1 MTDAYPLR
9 WPEGWPKRTGYMGS
23 GPFKGLTPEKAV
35 NSLRHELRLLSAQHV
50 VISSNLRP
58 RNYVG
63 EAKTDARQQPGIA
76 LYFTLKA
83 RAMTMAQDVYSSP
96 YANMRS
102 LALAIEAMRQL
113 ERHGGGHM
121 MQRAFDGFARL
132 PPPKG
137 AATYQKRPWRE
148 VLELPSSIYAALP
161 KANQLILAEA
171 AYKERAKKAHP
182 DTGGTAEAMAELN
195 VAIGDAREELG

>member
-23 GPFKGLTPEKAV
+23 GPFKGLTPEKAL
-35 NSLRHELRLLSAQHV
+35 NSLRHELRLLGAQNV
-50 VISSNLRP
+50 VISSNLKP
-58 RNYVG
+58 RNYIG
-63 EAKTDARQQPGIA
+63 EARTDARQQPGVA

-102 LALAIEAMRQL
+102 LALAIDAMRQL

-121 MQRAFDGFARL
+121 MQRAFDGFSRL

-137 AATYQKRPWRE
+137 ATTKPNRPWRA
-148 VLELPSSIYAALP
+148 VLGLDGMSGPTFA
-161 KANQLILAEA
+161 QLAGAEA
-171 AYKERAKKAHP
+171 AYKALARKHHP
-182 DTGGTAEAMAELN
+182 DAEGGGHEAMAELN
-195 VAIGDAREELG
+195 IAIEEARTELGK